1 MDKASILS
9 DAITYLQ
16 DLKKQ
21 LKILED
27 EIRKEEAAVSFLGV
41 HKRSSSI
48 VNNGQSENKKVNAGA
63 TGECQ
68 GTATKDGSYH
78 RHKNQEHVS
87 PQCSQS
93 NHVRQSLHQSSDCA
107 WSREKICIHLP
118 LQNLGKLSPGQLESL
133 WPDSFVQQI
142 TVSELDGMYTVQISC
157 QRKPGSLLQLSRA
170 LDALGLNIIFSNIT
184 AMNGSEQAT
193 CTFIAEVW
201 EITPSIVHSPPNS
214 MLCPLPSW
222 FMNIFSPSWD

>member
-93 NHVRQSLHQSSDCA
+93 NH
-107 WSREKICIHLP
+107 
-118 LQNLGKLSPGQLESL
+118 
-133 WPDSFVQQI
+133 I

-193 CTFIAEVW
+193 CTFIAEMTGREVGSSESLAA
-201 EITPSIVHSPPNS
+201 EILEAIAR
-214 MLCPLPSW
+214 
-222 FMNIFSPSWD
+222 FSSGPIR

>member
-1 MDKASILS
+1 MDKSSILS

-27 EIRKEEAAVSFLGV
+27 EVRKEEAAVSFLGV

-48 VNNGQSENKKVNAGA
+48 VNSGQSENKKVNAGA

-78 RHKNQEHVS
+78 CHKNQEHVDVS
-87 PQCSQS
+87 LQCSQS
-93 NHVRQSLHQSSDCA
+93 NH
-107 WSREKICIHLP
+107 
-118 LQNLGKLSPGQLESL
+118 
-133 WPDSFVQQI
+133 I
-142 TVSELDGMYTVQISC
+142 TVSELDGMYTVRISC

-170 LDALGLNIIFSNIT
+170 LDALGLNIIYSNIT

-193 CTFIAEVW
+193 CTFIAEMTGRDVGSS
-201 EITPSIVHSPPNS
+201 EILAAEILEATARFYSGPI
-214 MLCPLPSW
+214 C
-222 FMNIFSPSWD
+222 